1 MANVR
6 GTPRY
11 GVIRPVARPSVVE
24 DIVPNSAWTE
34 DSAAHYL
41 VVDLPEFVKE
51 DVKLQVDSSGRIV
64 VKGERQASEQKRVR
78 FHLSFPEPNDSEIDN
93 IAGKFDG
100 GILYVTLPKRIV
112 QENNK
117 ESDTEKAGIHDVKRA
132 EEIGSHTTNADD
144 DSRDHNQHVGHVER
158 EDDHNQHVG
167 RVEHEDDHN
176 QHVRHV
182 EHEDDHNQHVGHE
195 EHEHKQIENAHMR
208 DFSEQVMRKW
218 DQETMLRSA
227 LDVLMKNKGIVATAV
242 IAFSLG
248 MYVSSKFQF
257 SEAP

>member
-11 GVIRPVARPSVVE
+11 GVIRPMARTPVVE
-24 DIVPNSAWTE
+24 EIVPNSGWTE
-34 DSAAHYL
+34 DSTGHYL
-41 VVDLPEFVKE
+41 LVDLPEFVKE

-64 VKGERQASEQKRVR
+64 VKGGRQASEQKRVN
-78 FHLSFPEPNDSEIDN
+78 FHLSFPAPEDSEVDK

-112 QENNK
+112 QEKNK
-117 ESDTEKAGIHDVKRA
+117 QSDTEETGISSVERA
-132 EEIGSHTTNADD
+132 EEHDSHKTKADSD
-144 DSRDHNQHVGHVER
+144 DEGRDLNQHEGRDHNQHVGHEVHEEER
-158 EDDHNQHVG
+158 N
-167 RVEHEDDHN
+167 
-176 QHVRHV
+176 
-182 EHEDDHNQHVGHE
+182 VGHE
-195 EHEHKQIENAHMR
+195 EHEEERNENVHMP
-208 DFSEQVMRKW
+208 DFSGQVTRKW
-218 DQETMLRSA
+218 DQETMLRTA
-227 LDVLMKNKGIVATAV
+227 VDVLSKNKGIVVTAV

>member
-1 MANVR
+1 MNIFFSLSNCFY
-6 GTPRY
+6 T
-11 GVIRPVARPSVVE
+11 
-24 DIVPNSAWTE
+24 
-34 DSAAHYL
+34 
-41 VVDLPEFVKE
+41 EFVKE

-64 VKGERQASEQKRVR
+64 VKGERQVSEQKRVR
-78 FHLSFPEPNDSEIDN
+78 FHLSFPEPDDSEIDN

-100 GILYVTLPKRIV
+100 GILYVNLPKRIV
-112 QENNK
+112 QEKNK
-117 ESDTEKAGIHDVKRA
+117 ASDTEKAGIHDVERA
-132 EEIGSHTTNADD
+132 AENDSHTANADD
-144 DSRDHNQHVGHVER
+144 ER
-158 EDDHNQHVG
+158 RDHNQHVG
-167 RVEHEDDHN
+167 RVEHEEDHN
-176 QHVRHV
+176 QHDGHV

-195 EHEHKQIENAHMR
+195 THENDHNQQVGHEEHEYKRNENVHMG

>member
-1 MANVR
+1 MKTR
-6 GTPRY
+6 ITCEY
-11 GVIRPVARPSVVE
+11 FIFSLS
-24 DIVPNSAWTE
+24 ICFYT
-34 DSAAHYL
+34 
-41 VVDLPEFVKE
+41 EFVKE

-78 FHLSFPEPNDSEIDN
+78 FHLSFPEPDDSEIDK

-100 GILYVTLPKRIV
+100 GILYVTLPKRIA
-112 QENNK
+112 QEKNK
-117 ESDTEKAGIHDVKRA
+117 ESDTEKAGIHDIQRA
-132 EEIGSHTTNADD
+132 EENDSHTANANDEI
-144 DSRDHNQHVGHVER
+144 ER
-158 EDDHNQHVG
+158 RNHNQHVG

-195 EHEHKQIENAHMR
+195 KHENDHNQQVGHEEHEYKQNENAHMG

-218 DQETMLRSA
+218 DQEAMLRSA